1 MNIRWRLAQF
11 WEIRWWRW
19 YLRDK
24 DKAAYLQKK
33 ADYWERILAVCKL
46 ELHGEEAILDAGCG
60 PAGIFMILQ
69 GNPLIGVD
77 PLLQEY
83 QDSLAHFDPE
93 NYPQVQFVNSSL
105 EAYKPNHPFDIIFCC
120 NVINH
125 VADLDKSLNQLSSWL
140 KPGGTLILSID
151 VHNYKGVKQLFRWI
165 PGDILH
171 PHQHDLEDYQSML
184 RERGFRIEKTTQLK
198 SGRIFDYYLI
208 RAISP
213 LSVITSPLVN
223 STSSQ

>member
-24 DKAAYLQKK
+24 DKTVYLRKK
-33 ADYWERILAVCKL
+33 AEYWDRIVAVCEL
-46 ELHGEEAILDAGCG
+46 ELSGAEAILDAGCG
-60 PAGIFMILQ
+60 PAGIFMVLR

-77 PLLQEY
+77 PLLEKYQE
-83 QDSLAHFDPE
+83 SLAHFDPD
-93 NYPQVQFVNSSL
+93 NYPQVQFVNSTL
-105 EAYKPNHPFDIIFCC
+105 EAYSPDQPFEIIFCC

-125 VADLDKSLNQLSSWL
+125 VADLGESLDKLSSWL

-151 VHNYKGVKQLFRWI
+151 VHNHKGLKHLFRLI

-171 PHQHDLEDYQSML
+171 PHQHDLEDYQGML
-184 RERGFRIEKTTQLK
+184 RERGFRLEKTTQLK
-198 SGRIFDYYLI
+198 KGGIFDYYLI
-208 RAISP
+208 KAISP